1 MTNKIQ
7 YNKFV
12 CEFYNEL
19 NKNIKISNLVF
30 LCIGTDRITGDCF
43 GPIVGAKLKKKFLNS
58 NKSANVYGTLENP
71 VVSTNLES
79 NIKKIY
85 NENISPFI
93 IAIDAALSNKE
104 NIGKIIVESKPMET
118 GKGIK
123 KHNFKIGNISIK
135 AIIGRKEKNI
145 KKSMELLQNISLN
158 MVLNMADTVSNGIIE
173 VLNDIYV

>member
-1 MTNKIQ
+1 
-7 YNKFV
+7 
-12 CEFYNEL
+12 
-19 NKNIKISNLVF
+19 
-30 LCIGTDRITGDCF
+30 
-43 GPIVGAKLKKKFLNS
+43 
-58 NKSANVYGTLENP
+58 VYGTLENP